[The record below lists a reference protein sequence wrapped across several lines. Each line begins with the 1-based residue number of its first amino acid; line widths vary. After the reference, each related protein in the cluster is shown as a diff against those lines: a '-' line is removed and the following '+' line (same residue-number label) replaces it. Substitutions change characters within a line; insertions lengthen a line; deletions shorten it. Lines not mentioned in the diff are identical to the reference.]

1 MSIIM
6 TQAMG
11 RIVEVLVHVGKILCK
26 MDFMVV
32 DTNGC
37 WYDVLLGLDYL
48 IKSGVVVDVGHNL
61 I

>member
-1 MSIIM
+1 MSIIV

-32 DTNGC
+32 DTNG
-37 WYDVLLGLDYL
+37 YDVLLGLDYL
-48 IKSGVVVDVGHNL
+48 IKSGVVVDVEHNL